1 MAISDFIRLR
11 KLGIYHITHLFF
23 IVKVRNYFQLQDK
36 YPPQSQII
44 HSNRNSLQKIQEVC
58 QQDKYGC
65 KQQKD
70 IKTFSLDEVT
80 KAIASLPMIL
90 KIHSVLMYHGISE
103 DNT

>member
-1 MAISDFIRLR
+1 MKAKRRFNIWLWVLLCVPCLLASCDQQPIFCCQI
-11 KLGIYHITHLFF
+11 IYHITHLFF

-65 KQQKD
+65 Q
-70 IKTFSLDEVT
+70 
-80 KAIASLPMIL
+80 
-90 KIHSVLMYHGISE
+90 
-103 DNT
+103 